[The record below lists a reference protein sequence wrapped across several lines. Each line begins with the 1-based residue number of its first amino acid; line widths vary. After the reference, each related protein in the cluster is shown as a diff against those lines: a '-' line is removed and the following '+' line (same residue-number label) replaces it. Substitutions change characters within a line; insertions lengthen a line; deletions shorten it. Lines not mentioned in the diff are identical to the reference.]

1 MEYFLFFGNFFCTIQ
16 KNHRTV
22 FTLSVVFLLFL
33 GDMRFGFMNL
43 LLYNDTLFLS
53 FAFEKFPVSF
63 FL

>member
-16 KNHRTV
+16 KSTEQ
-22 FTLSVVFLLFL
+22 FLRCLWCFCCFY